1 MLNRVLKDKVFCGL
15 DIGAQKLK
23 VSLIQVKDSKPEI
36 LGAFEHPVYGFKDS
50 SVSDLNEFAECINH
64 VLNELAEKTGVR
76 TKELQ
81 IGLDGSFIDVRKTS
95 TAIPLVDKG
104 NKVIAAADVRK
115 LNKQARLL
123 GVKMEDEV
131 LHEMPQIYQ
140 VDDINSATNPLGLY
154 GRKLAVNSLMI
165 VSNVDRVKN
174 IFKSVN
180 HAGYAVSNLFFGSYV
195 SSELVL
201 TDDLRKKGCVLVDV
215 GANITSVLVFHDSR
229 LKYVETLKMGGND
242 FTQEIARALGLSFE
256 LAEEI
261 KKSYATAIISQ
272 IQEDEE
278 ILVKRENA
286 YTPIK
291 RIQIYN
297 AILNQVD
304 NFVEEINQSI
314 LRSDLYEDLYAGVK
328 MIGGGALLTGLIER
342 IEEKTRL
349 AVSLAQIN
357 NINQRNVSNSA
368 LFSTA
373 ISLAQKG
380 FEESAE
386 NNNSKKNHISFGQRM
401 VNKAKELYT
410 EYF

>member
-1 MLNRVLKDKVFCGL
+1 MLNRISKEKVYCGL
-15 DIGAQKLK
+15 DIGSQKIK
-23 VSLIQVKDSKPEI
+23 VGLIQIKDSKPEI

-50 SVSDLNEFAECINH
+50 SVSDLNEFSECINH
-64 VLNELAEKTGVR
+64 ALNELAEKTGVR

-81 IGLDGSFIDVRKTS
+81 IGLDGSFIDVRRTS

-104 NKVIAAADVRK
+104 NKVIALGDIRK

-140 VDDINSATNPLGLY
+140 VDDVNSATNPLGLF
-154 GRKLAVNSLMI
+154 GRKLAVQSMMI
-165 VSNVDRVKN
+165 VSNIDRIKN
-174 IFKSVN
+174 IFKSIN
-180 HAGYAVSNLFFGSYV
+180 HAGYDVSNLFYGTYV
-195 SSELVL
+195 SSGLVL
-201 TDDLRKKGCVLVDV
+201 TEENRKRGCVLIDI
-215 GANITSVLVFHDSR
+215 GADITSVLVFHESQ
-229 LKYVETLKMGGND
+229 LKFVETIKVGGND
-242 FTQEIARALGLSFE
+242 FTREIARLLNLSFE

-278 ILVKRENA
+278 ILVKRDTA
-286 YTPIK
+286 YVPIK
-291 RIQIYN
+291 RLQIYE
-297 AILNQVD
+297 AVLPQVD
-304 NFVEEINQSI
+304 ILVEEIYQSI
-314 LRSDLYEDLYAGVK
+314 LKSGLYEYLCAGVK
-328 MIGGGALLTGLIER
+328 MIGGGSLLTGLIER
-342 IEEKTRL
+342 IEEKTKL
-349 AVSLAQIN
+349 NVSLAQIN

-380 FEESAE
+380 FEDSKE
-386 NNNSKKNHISFGQRM
+386 NINTRNGHSNWSEKLT
-401 VNKAKELYT
+401 NKVKELYM

>member
-1 MLNRVLKDKVFCGL
+1 MKDKVFCGL
-15 DIGAQKLK
+15 DIGSQKLK
-23 VSLIQVKDSKPEI
+23 VSLIQIKDSKPEI
-36 LGAFEHPVYGFKDS
+36 LGAFEHPIYGFKDS
-50 SVSDLNEFAECINH
+50 SVSDLNEFADCINH

-76 TKELQ
+76 TKEIQ

-95 TAIPLVDKG
+95 TAIPLVDRG
-104 NKVIAAADVRK
+104 NKVIAATDVRK

-140 VDDINSATNPLGLY
+140 VDDVNSATNPLGLY
-154 GRKLAVNSLMI
+154 GRKLAVQSLII

-180 HAGYAVSNLFFGSYV
+180 HAGYDVKNLFFGSYV
-195 SSELVL
+195 SSEIVL
-201 TDDLRKKGCVLVDV
+201 TDDHRNKGCVLIDV
-215 GANITSVLVFHDSR
+215 GANTTSVLVFHEGR
-229 LKYVETLKMGGND
+229 LKYIETLEMGGND
-242 FTQEIARALGLSFE
+242 FTQEIARALSLSFE

-278 ILVKRENA
+278 ILVKRESA

-304 NFVEEINQSI
+304 NFVEEIYQSI
-314 LRSDLYEDLYAGVK
+314 LRSEFYEDLYAGVK
-328 MIGGGALLTGLIER
+328 MIGGGALLTGLIEK
-342 IEEKTRL
+342 IEEKTKL
-349 AVSLAQIN
+349 AVTLAQIN

-380 FEESAE
+380 FEDSKE
-386 NNNSKKNHISFGQRM
+386 NDNYRKGQINLGQRM
-401 VNKAKELYT
+401 ITKVKELYT